1 MRALTFLPQLLGRWF
16 ILWVH
21 ATGIVGLVL
30 LRTVR
35 QLFKLNR
42 REYVR
47 GLFHFGWGSLGIAL
61 WVAVV
66 IGAMVVV
73 QSGLYVQ
80 RFGARAFL
88 GWAAAFAVIWEFGP
102 LLLGM
107 VMAARVG
114 ARNAAEL
121 SSLQTGGQLEG
132 LRGIS
137 LDPFALLVAPRV
149 LAIVTSIGCLAAVTF
164 LVAIC
169 VEIVAAYF
177 TLGLPIRVFRENMA
191 QALGWTDALG
201 GITKSLAFGLAIATV
216 STAVGLRAHGG
227 ARAVGRTAASA
238 VVWSALSI
246 FSLDLVLTPLLARIF
261 AR

>member
-1 MRALTFLPQLLGRWF
+1 MSALTYIPEVAGRWF
-16 ILWVH
+16 IRWVQS
-21 ATGIVGLVL
+21 TGVVGLVFI
-30 LRTVR
+30 RTMR
-35 QLFKLNR
+35 QLFNLNR
-42 REYVR
+42 RELVR
-47 GLFHFGWGSLGIAL
+47 GLYHFGYGSLGIAMS
-61 WVAVV
+61 VAVV

-73 QSGLYVQ
+73 QSGLYVE

-88 GWAAAFAVIWEFGP
+88 GWAASFAVLWEFGP

-137 LDPFALLVAPRV
+137 LDPFAILIAPRV
-149 LAIVTSIGCLAAVTF
+149 LAIVLSIGCLSMLTF
-164 LVAIC
+164 LIAIL

-191 QALGWTDALG
+191 QSLGWLDAVG
-201 GITKSLAFGLAIATV
+201 GLLKSLAFGLAIALV
-216 STAVGLRAHGG
+216 STAVGMRAQGG
-227 ARAVGRTAASA
+227 ARAVGRTAGAA

-246 FSLDLVLTPLLARIF
+246 FSLDLVLTPVLARLF
-261 AR
+261 AA